1 MERLAVLAAAITPA
15 LVLLGYGVAKG
26 RGSWQ
31 NHALWTAFLAGAA
44 VALGPLAG
52 QAWLEDLLQ
61 LNQLPPTLDAAG
73 TALLV
78 AAIPEEVA
86 KFLVVIAI
94 AGRWRDARRLQDI
107 IVLSLGAALG
117 FAFVENLAF
126 VTSPGDWQTVALMRA
141 SIAVPGHGIDG
152 LTMGALL
159 TLARLNAERKQLFW
173 AAALLLPIA
182 LHAAYDFP
190 LLLLEGGTAP
200 SWLGVAWLGIIGV
213 SAVLAISLTNRVLAA
228 TLSRRFAA
236 ERRAEMSAASLIL
249 GGAALFLAGPLLG
262 AALYLLSGGRLPFS
276 GAAPIILPAALGGD
290 LLRSGLQRRRGRIAL
305 P

>member
-1 MERLAVLAAAITPA
+1 MERLAVLAAAIAPA

-44 VALGPLAG
+44 VAIAPLAAQG
-52 QAWLEDLLQ
+52 WLEDTLQ
-61 LNQLPPTLDAAG
+61 LGRLSPTLDAAS

-78 AAIPEEVA
+78 AAIPEETA
-86 KFLVVIAI
+86 KFLVVVAI
-94 AGRWRDARRLQDI
+94 AGRWRDARRIQDI
-107 IVLSLGAALG
+107 IVLALGAALG

-159 TLARLNAERKQLFW
+159 TMARLNPERRWLFW
-173 AAALLLPIA
+173 VAALLLPIA
-182 LHAAYDFP
+182 LHASYYFP
-190 LLLLEGGTAP
+190 LLLLEGGAAP
-200 SWLGVAWLGIIGV
+200 SWVGVAWLIIIGF
-213 SAVLAISLTNRVLAA
+213 SAVVAISLTNRVLAV

-236 ERRAEMSAASLIL
+236 ERRAEMSAAALIL

-262 AALYLLSGGRLPFS
+262 ASLYLLSRGRLPFS

-290 LLRSGLQRRRGRIAL
+290 LLRSGLQRRRGPLAL

>member
-1 MERLAVLAAAITPA
+1 MERLAVLAAAIAPA

-44 VALGPLAG
+44 VAIAPLAG
-52 QAWLEDLLQ
+52 QAWLEDTLQ
-61 LNQLPPTLDAAG
+61 LSRLPPLFDAAG

-78 AAIPEEVA
+78 AAIPEETA
-86 KFLVVIAI
+86 KFLVVVAI
-94 AGRWRDARRLQDI
+94 AGRWRDARRLQDL
-107 IVLSLGAALG
+107 IVLALGAALG

-159 TLARLNAERKQLFW
+159 TMARLNPERRRLFW
-173 AAALLLPIA
+173 VAALLLPIA
-182 LHAAYDFP
+182 LHASYDFP
-190 LLLLEGGTAP
+190 LLLLEGGAAA
-200 SWLGVAWLGIIGV
+200 SWVGVAWLIIIGF
-213 SAVLAISLTNRVLAA
+213 SAVVAISLTNRVLAV

-236 ERRAEMSAASLIL
+236 ERRAEMSAAALIL

-262 AALYLLSGGRLPFS
+262 ASLYLLSRGRLPFS

-290 LLRSGLQRRRGRIAL
+290 LLRSGLQRRRGLLAL

>member
-1 MERLAVLAAAITPA
+1 MERLAVLAAAIAPA

-44 VALGPLAG
+44 VAIAPLAG
-52 QAWLEDLLQ
+52 QAWLEDALQ
-61 LNQLPPTLDAAG
+61 LSRLPPLFDAAG

-78 AAIPEEVA
+78 AAIPEETA
-86 KFLVVIAI
+86 KFLVVVAI
-94 AGRWRDARRLQDI
+94 AGRWRDARRLQDL
-107 IVLSLGAALG
+107 IVLALGAALG

-159 TLARLNAERKQLFW
+159 TMARLNAERQRLFW
-173 AAALLLPIA
+173 VAALLLPIA
-182 LHAAYDFP
+182 LHASYDFP
-190 LLLLEGGTAP
+190 LLLLEGSAAP
-200 SWLGVAWLGIIGV
+200 SWVGIAWLIIIAV
-213 SAVLAISLTNRVLAA
+213 SAVVAISLTNRVLAA

-236 ERRAEMSAASLIL
+236 ERRAEMSAVSLIL

-262 AALYLLSGGRLPFS
+262 ASLYLLSGGRLPFS

-290 LLRSGLQRRRGRIAL
+290 LLRSGLQRRRGPLAL

>member
-107 IVLSLGAALG
+107 IVLALGAALG

-159 TLARLNAERKQLFW
+159 TLARLNTERKQMFW

>member
-1 MERLAVLAAAITPA
+1 MERVAVLAAAITPA

-44 VALGPLAG
+44 LALGPLAA
-52 QAWLEDLLQ
+52 QPWLEDLLQ
-61 LNQLPPTLDAAG
+61 LGELPPALDAAT

-78 AAIPEEVA
+78 AAIPEECA

-107 IVLSLGAALG
+107 IVLALGAALG

-159 TLARLNAERKQLFW
+159 TLARLNPERQWRFW

-190 LLLLEGGTAP
+190 LLLLEGGAAP
-200 SWLGVAWLGIIGV
+200 PWLGIVWLVIIAL
-213 SAVLAISLTNRVLAA
+213 SAILAISLTNRVLGA
-228 TLSRRFAA
+228 TLARRFAA

-262 AALYLLSGGRLPFS
+262 AALYLLSGGSLPFS

>member
-1 MERLAVLAAAITPA
+1 MERFAVLAAAITPA

-26 RGSWQ
+26 RGTWQ

-44 VALGPLAG
+44 VAVLPLAG
-52 QAWLEDLLQ
+52 QPWLEDLLQ
-61 LNQLPPTLDAAG
+61 LDQLSPTLDAMG
-73 TALLV
+73 TAVLV
-78 AAIPEEVA
+78 AAIPEETA
-86 KFLVVIAI
+86 KFLVVITI

-107 IVLSLGAALG
+107 IVLALGAALG

-159 TLARLNAERKQLFW
+159 TMARLNPERQRVFW
-173 AAALLLPIA
+173 IAALLLPTT

-190 LLLLEGGTAP
+190 LLLLEAGTAP
-200 SWLGVAWLGIIGV
+200 SWLGVAWLVIIGF
-213 SAVLAISLTNRVLAA
+213 SAVLAIGLSNRVLAA

-249 GGAALFLAGPLLG
+249 GGAALVLAGPLLG
-262 AALYLLSGGRLPFS
+262 TALYLLSGGRLPFS
-276 GAAPIILPAALGGD
+276 GAAPIILPAALGVD
-290 LLRSGLQRRRGRIAL
+290 LMRSGLQRRRGPLAL